1 MIEINLVP
9 EELRKKRK
17 KSSTDKSPVPL
28 EIIIGIGGGFL
39 VLLFLIHVGLSL
51 FFMGQKIKNG
61 QLEVQWQKLLPDKE
75 RVDVVTSEIRALE
88 NKKAQMQT
96 VLLSNNILWAKK
108 LNRISDDLPKGVW
121 LRKVSLDHKVFL
133 IEGSA
138 VARQYEEM
146 INVHA
151 FMTNLKNDI
160 EFVKYFNEIE
170 IGSMQRRK
178 INEVE
183 IADFV
188 ITIAIKDENKT

>member
-1 MIEINLVP
+1 
-9 EELRKKRK
+9 
-17 KSSTDKSPVPL
+17 
-28 EIIIGIGGGFL
+28 
-39 VLLFLIHVGLSL
+39 
-51 FFMGQKIKNG
+51 
-61 QLEVQWQKLLPDKE
+61 
-75 RVDVVTSEIRALE
+75 
-88 NKKAQMQT
+88 
-96 VLLSNNILWAKK
+96 
-108 LNRISDDLPKGVW
+108 
-121 LRKVSLDHKVFL
+121 
-133 IEGSA
+133 
-138 VARQYEEM
+138 M